1 MPFDAAGRRIKTMSG
16 MSRRDHFTAK
26 DLPFRDQDG
35 VLLHQRTRAAFE
47 HGVRAAALGE
57 ALIYQG
63 SQSDYALAERQGR
76 DAARRELLRGRPWL
90 CGECKTMHF
99 GPNQEEP

>member
-1 MPFDAAGRRIKTMSG
+1 MSK
-16 MSRRDHFTAK
+16 RRDHFTAK

-35 VLLHQRTRAAFE
+35 TLLNQRTRAAFE
-47 HGVRAAALGE
+47 HGVQAAALGA

-63 SQSDYALAERQGR
+63 SQADYALAEKLGQ
-76 DAARRELLRGRPWL
+76 AACRRELLRGRAWL